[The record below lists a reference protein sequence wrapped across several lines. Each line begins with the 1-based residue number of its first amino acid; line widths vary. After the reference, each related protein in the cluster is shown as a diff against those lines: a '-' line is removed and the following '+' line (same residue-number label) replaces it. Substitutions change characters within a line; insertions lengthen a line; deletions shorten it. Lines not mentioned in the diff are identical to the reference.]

1 MTIASPS
8 PTAPPAP
15 LTPTPRYPFQST
27 HAHTLSLT
35 HAHTNTHSLP
45 FPELIRSHCPS
56 PYHHHHHHHQ
66 VTVDCS
72 RHFMLTEFS
81 ASELDLFAERWKRA
95 IDKDCGLTN
104 KVRGQ
109 NEKGEGGGAFCFFI
123 WLLLSNSSPPIPS
136 SPLSLPSA
144 CTHSSAVTTATL
156 QRRWMW
162 WTQRPSGS
170 WC

>member
-15 LTPTPRYPFQST
+15 LAPTPRYPFQNT
-27 HAHTLSLT
+27 HALSL
-35 HAHTNTHSLP
+35 SLSLSLSLCLP
-45 FPELIRSHCPS
+45 FPKLIRSHCPS
-56 PYHHHHHHHQ
+56 PYHHHQ

-136 SPLSLPSA
+136 SPLSLPSP
-144 CTHSSAVTTATL
+144 CTHSSAATTATQ